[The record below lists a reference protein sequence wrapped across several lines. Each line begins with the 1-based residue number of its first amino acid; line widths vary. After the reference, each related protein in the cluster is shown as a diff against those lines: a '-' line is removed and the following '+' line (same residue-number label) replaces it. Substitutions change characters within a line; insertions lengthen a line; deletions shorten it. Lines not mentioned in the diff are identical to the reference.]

1 MSIQVVH
8 RFNVVNSQRK
18 SRSTVSKTVP
28 NQAPELRFII
38 AQIQNGQAVNV
49 LDMRADKDASLDD
62 IDMRFVSTK
71 QQTSESLDAMLQD
84 IDNQTRTLNELGN
97 SQEFPQGGQGS
108 AAGRQTHPEEQK
120 TNSAE

>member
-1 MSIQVVH
+1 MIIQVKH

-49 LDMRADKDASLDD
+49 LDMRGDKDATLDD
-62 IDMRFVSTK
+62 VDMRFISSK
-71 QQTSESLDAMLQD
+71 HNTSETLEAMLQD
-84 IDNQTRTLNELGN
+84 SQFQTSALEGLGN
-97 SQEFPQGGQGS
+97 SQELPLTAQGATPS
-108 AAGRQTHPEEQK
+108 KKEDE
-120 TNSAE
+120 TNSVE